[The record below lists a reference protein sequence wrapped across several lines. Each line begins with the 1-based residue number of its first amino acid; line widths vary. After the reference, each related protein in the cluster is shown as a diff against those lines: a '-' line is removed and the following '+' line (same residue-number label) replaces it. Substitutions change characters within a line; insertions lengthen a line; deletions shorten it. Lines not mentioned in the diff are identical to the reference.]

1 VPPELISI
9 SSQNLHVRSP
19 VFTMEARSTAHA
31 AELFDVL
38 RDPQLYEH
46 LDEAPPTS
54 VNELAEKLARSEGR
68 RSPDGKELWLNWV
81 VRVQRGALA
90 GYVQATVE
98 ENGETNIAYVFGRP
112 FHGQGVASA
121 AVRRMIDI
129 VVAEHQASTLFIVAE
144 AANLP
149 SVRLAE
155 RLGFVQ
161 APPAV
166 AARRSSG
173 PQDVVFWLP
182 APLVEV

>member
-1 VPPELISI
+1 VRPPA
-9 SSQNLHVRSP
+9 
-19 VFTMEARSTAHA
+19 FTMEARCVAHA
-31 AELFDVL
+31 AELFEML

-81 VRVQRGALA
+81 VRVESGSLA

-98 ENGETNIAYVFGRP
+98 ENKETNIAYFFGKR
-112 FHGQGVASA
+112 FHRQGLASA
-121 AVRRMIDI
+121 AVRRMIEI

-166 AARRSSG
+166 AARRRSG
-173 PQDVVFWLP
+173 PHDVVFWLP
-182 APLVEV
+182 AALVEGRSVDQ